1 MKLPELLAPAGNAE
15 TAVAA
20 YEAGADAVYCGLGK
34 FKARERAE
42 NFTPETLGKVLE
54 FAHSKGRKLYLT
66 LNTLIK
72 ENELPQVVEYLGELV
87 KLSPDALIVQ
97 DLGVVQLVK
106 KYFPE
111 LVLHGST
118 QMGIHNS
125 AGVAAA
131 AQMGLQRVILE
142 RQITLEELRR
152 IAAVSPVEL
161 EVFVHGSLC
170 CSLSGR
176 CLLSSFMGGW
186 SGNRG
191 KCKQPC
197 RRAWQ
202 TAAGEEFALSPKDLY
217 GLDLIPE
224 FAETGIAS
232 LKIEGR
238 LRSPDYV
245 WKTVR
250 AYRMMLDALP
260 GCSAEVRADAEQ
272 LLRSTATRNPSQG
285 FYFARDW
292 KKLLDT
298 KRIGAFGTVAAQVEK
313 VTSRGL
319 VVSTVNRLHLGDRLR
334 LVPPDGGEGES
345 FSLIRMESAPGTA
358 ATLLLPGKKG
368 FLPGEFKAEK
378 GFLLYKIGENGFDF
392 SRQTAALPPLRHPLK
407 LELKLSRERWLVRCE
422 GIGEVWEKTV
432 DFAPAD
438 KRPFSREQALAEFSS
453 GVPLPWYVKETNCRI
468 EGNFFVPASSCK
480 QLRREFWEWAAKRL
494 SVEEKFSSVPQKLMQ
509 FYLDYKALQHAE
521 MPLPEGKC
529 YRIPGFVAE
538 GRLAEEKSRIQKAY
552 ADGTRFFVTG
562 GIHGLE
568 LLKGLENI
576 SVGAE
581 FPLPVCNSQAVALL
595 KEYGV
600 CCVEPEPELDR
611 KALGLLA
618 EYSPLPFRENRE
630 PLPLLATRL
639 KLSGG
644 TWLDRRK
651 RAFTVRYD
659 EREELSKLYSA
670 DDARLVFSENEW
682 L

>member
-34 FKARERAE
+34 FNARERAE

-54 FAHSKGRKLYLT
+54 FARSKGRKLYLT

-72 ENELPQVVEYLGELV
+72 ENELPQVMEYLGELV

-97 DLGVVQLVK
+97 DPGVVQLVK
-106 KYFPE
+106 EYFPQ

-131 AQMGLQRVILE
+131 AAMGLKRVILE
-142 RQITLEELRR
+142 RQLTLEELRK
-152 IAAVSPVEL
+152 IAAVSTVEL

-176 CLLSSFMGGW
+176 CLLSSYMGGW

-202 TAAGEEFALSPKDLY
+202 TANGEEFALSPKDLY
-217 GLDLIPE
+217 GLDLVSE
-224 FAETGIAS
+224 FAQMGIAS

-260 GCSAEVRADAEQ
+260 ETPRKVREEAEQ
-272 LLRSTATRNPSQG
+272 LLRSTATRNPSLG
-285 FYFARDW
+285 FYSGRNW
-292 KKLLDT
+292 KTLLDT
-298 KRIGAFGTVAAQVEK
+298 KRIGAFGTASAQVEK
-313 VTSRGL
+313 VTSKGIMVRTL
-319 VVSTVNRLHLGDRLR
+319 NRLHLGDRLR

-345 FSLIRMESAPGTA
+345 FSLIRMESAPGVP
-358 ATLLLPGKKG
+358 ATLLQAGKRG
-368 FLPGEFKAEK
+368 FLPGDFKAEK

-392 SRQTAALPPLRHPLK
+392 SRQTAALPPRRYPVTLNM
-407 LELKLSRERWLVRCE
+407 ELSEKRWRIRCE
-422 GIGEVWEKTV
+422 NIAEVWEKEVVFT
-432 DFAPAD
+432 PAGN
-438 KRPFSREQALAEFSS
+438 RPFSREQALREFSA
-453 GVPLPWYVKETNCRI
+453 GIPAPWAAGEMNCSVQ
-468 EGNFFVPASSCK
+468 GAFFVPASTCK
-480 QLRREFWEWAAKRL
+480 QLRREFWQWAEERL
-494 SVEEKFSSVPQKLMQ
+494 SLTEKFDFIPQKLMQ
-509 FYLDYKALQHAE
+509 FFCDYKSSAKTE
-521 MPLPEGKC
+521 MPLPDGKS
-529 YRIPGFVAE
+529 YQIPGFIPQDGLE
-538 GRLAEEKSRIQKAY
+538 EEKKRIQKAY
-552 ADGTRFFVTG
+552 DSGVRFFIIG

-568 LLKGLENI
+568 LLKNLENI
-576 SVGAE
+576 RIGSC
-581 FPLPVCNSQAVALL
+581 FPLPVCNSRAAMLL
-595 KEYGV
+595 KEYGLS
-600 CCVEPEPELDR
+600 CVEPAPELDG
-611 KALGLLA
+611 KSLALFA
-618 EYSPLPFRENRE
+618 EHTPLPFLENKE
-630 PLPLLATRL
+630 PLPVLATRL
-639 KLSGG
+639 RLVPGK
-644 TWLDRRK
+644 WLDRRN
-651 RAFTVRYD
+651 RAFLVRYD
-659 EREELSKLYSA
+659 EREKLSKLYPA
-670 DDARLVFSENEW
+670 DDARLSFKDGQW